1 MYVYIYIYVYWS
13 FLTWPCIPLAI
24 TKKRTSGPGAL
35 VGLAHQVAIDDTSQ
49 VHDFIAPG
57 VAPGIRDERLPG
69 RIMAEINR
77 HGDMKNW
84 LNRIM

>member
-1 MYVYIYIYVYWS
+1 MYVCIYILILVIPH
-13 FLTWPCIPLAI
+13 LTLYSACDHEE
-24 TKKRTSGPGAL
+24 KTSGPGAL